1 MEILRITHS
10 DFTLTI
16 ECSHFWQE
24 WQKGVRNMGD
34 AQLTSTYS
42 WTDGVEKVERTNEE
56 ESRTVEIISGNPN
69 EKAFFF
75 EQTDYSIWVEFNN
88 NVTEACFDSPR
99 SDVNEHFSWKK
110 KQHILMGFLNYG
122 NDIGRA
128 DLPLRYTI
136 NGEQKRFVFSYD
148 VISAKLD
155 YHHDWK
161 PILEDIEKEYRML
174 SLDYL
179 KRTYHGIS
187 EGEGESYDII
197 WWNIFHNLQ
206 EKFIRA
212 TRNIIERPRHRLK
225 TISSYKRADQIR
237 HFNPLLEQQ
246 FAEHRTEE
254 TRLYLVDEQQHTHN
268 TVENRFLK
276 HALSIIQKRYSDLA
290 DRILKFKMPLSDNIR
305 EQIQH
310 SEEDLKHLLNNPFF
324 RTVGNFEG
332 LKQESLVLQRDTNY
346 STIYRTYFILR
357 KSFSLN
363 DGMFRMETKDIAT
376 LYEIWCF
383 IEVSHIVREQLGIS
397 EEDMDHRNR
406 MEMNG
411 LFTWELGKGG
421 QSRILYKKDGVEL
434 AELVYNPKHTEKED
448 DKIGINNLE
457 VCTVPQK
464 PDIVLQL
471 TKDDVEKGMKMTYL
485 FDAKYRIDKKDNNV
499 DLPPEDAIN
508 QMHRFRD
515 AIYYRD
521 YDSQQLKKEV
531 IGGYI
536 LFPGDGDPTE
546 VQMSKFYKSIQEVNI
561 GAFPLRPKNE
571 ANRKLLEQFIKD
583 LIDTKS
589 AVTISKV
596 IPQKGTTVFVPNR
609 VLIGLVSPSPR
620 RGYNQS
626 FEDGNA
632 DLYYT
637 GPNFPSTIALHDL
650 HFFIPYFKDRGIRDV
665 YEITKIRTIKGNEA
679 KQLDG
684 GEEEPDDIR
693 LAFHLRFHH
702 RLSDEIQRID
712 TSKMINYTF
721 IDTNIE
727 ELETLM
733 KDGGKSFFFIFDT
746 PTP

>member
-1 MEILRITHS
+1 MQILRITHT

-24 WQKGVRNMGD
+24 WQKGVHNIGD
-34 AQLTSTYS
+34 TQLTSTYS
-42 WTDGVEKVERTNEE
+42 WTDGVTKAERTDEE
-56 ESRTVEIISGNPN
+56 EKQIEEIVADNSK

-75 EQTDYSIWVEFNN
+75 EQTDYSVWVEFNN
-88 NVTEACFDSPR
+88 NVTDAKFDSNR
-99 SDVNEHFSWKK
+99 ADVNEHFSWKK
-110 KQHILMGFLNYG
+110 KQHVLMGFLNYG

-128 DLPLRYTI
+128 DLPLRYYT
-136 NGEQKRFVFSYD
+136 NGEWKRFVFSYD

-161 PILEDIEKEYRML
+161 PILEDIENEYRML

-225 TISSYKRADQIR
+225 TISTYKRADQIR
-237 HFNPLLEQQ
+237 HFNPMLEQQ
-246 FAEHRTEE
+246 FVEHRTEE
-254 TRLYLVDEQQHTHN
+254 SRLYLVDEQQHTHN

-276 HALSIIQKRYSDLA
+276 YALSVIQKRYSELA
-290 DRILKFKMPLSDNIR
+290 HRVLGFKIPLSEENRERIR
-305 EQIQH
+305 QSDKE
-310 SEEDLKHLLNNPFF
+310 LKHLLANPFF

-346 STIYRTYFILR
+346 STIYRTFFILR

-383 IEVSHIVREQLGIS
+383 IEVSHIVREQLDI
-397 EEDMDHRNR
+397 ETKDMEHRNR

-411 LFTWELGKGG
+411 LFSWELGKGER
-421 QSRILYKKDGVEL
+421 SCILFKKDGVTL
-434 AELVYNPKHTEKED
+434 AELVYNPKQTDRENESASMENWDVK
-448 DKIGINNLE
+448 
-457 VCTVPQK
+457 TVPQK

-471 TKDDVEKGMKMTYL
+471 TKDDVEKGMKLTYL
-485 FDAKYRIDKKDNNV
+485 FDAKYRISDKKNGV
-499 DLPPEDAIN
+499 DMPPDDAIN
-508 QMHRFRD
+508 QMHRYRD

-521 YDSQQLKKEV
+521 YNSQQLKKEV

-536 LFPGDGDPTE
+536 LFPGNGEPAD
-546 VQMSKFYKSIQEVNI
+546 VAVSKFYKSISEVNI

-571 ANRKLLEQFIKD
+571 ANRKLLEDFIKN
-583 LIDTKS
+583 LINTKS
-589 AVTISKV
+589 SETISKV

-620 RGYNQS
+620 KDYNKN
-626 FEDGNA
+626 FENGEA
-632 DLYYT
+632 DIYYT
-637 GPNFPSTIALHDL
+637 GAKFPSTIALHDL
-650 HFFIPYFKDRGIRDV
+650 HFFIPYFKESGIRDV
-665 YEITKIRTIKGNEA
+665 YEITKIRTIKGSEA
-679 KQLDG
+679 KQFNPD
-684 GEEEPDDIR
+684 EEHSDDIR

-702 RLSDEIQRID
+702 KLSEQFTKID
-712 TSKMINYTF
+712 TSEMVNYTF
-721 IDTNIE
+721 IDTTFDKIE
-727 ELETLM
+727 NL
-733 KDGGKSFFFIFDT
+733 FINE
-746 PTP
+746 

>member
-1 MEILRITHS
+1 MELIRITHKDK

-24 WQKGVRNMGD
+24 WQKGVRNIGD
-34 AQLTSTYS
+34 TRLTSTYS
-42 WTDGVEKVERTNEE
+42 WTEGIEKVERTNEE
-56 ESRTVEIISGNPN
+56 ESRTVEIIADNPN

-88 NVTEACFDSPR
+88 DVTEACFDSPR

-128 DLPLRYTI
+128 DLPLLYTI
-136 NGEQKRFVFSYD
+136 NGVPKRFVFSYD

-161 PILEDIEKEYRML
+161 PILEDIEREYRML

-187 EGEGESYDII
+187 EGEGESYDIV
-197 WWNIFHNLQ
+197 WWNVFHNLQ
-206 EKFIRA
+206 EKFTRA

-225 TISSYKRADQIR
+225 TISTYKRADQIR
-237 HFNPLLEQQ
+237 HLNPLLEQQ

-254 TRLYLVDEQQHTHN
+254 TRLYLVEEQQHTHN

-276 HALSIIQKRYSDLA
+276 HALSIIQKRYSELA
-290 DRILKFKMPLSDNIR
+290 DRVLNFKIPLSDSVCGQIR
-305 EQIQH
+305 H
-310 SEEDLKHLLNNPFF
+310 SEEELKHLLNNPFF
-324 RTVGNFEG
+324 RTVGSFEG

-383 IEVSHIVREQLGIS
+383 IEVSHIVREQLGID
-397 EEDMDHRNR
+397 ETEVNHRNR

-411 LFTWELGKGG
+411 LFTWELGRGE
-421 QSRILYKKDGVEL
+421 QSRILFTKDGVEL
-434 AELVYNPKHTEKED
+434 AELVYNPKQTDKE
-448 DKIGINNLE
+448 NNSISIRNL
-457 VCTVPQK
+457 VVPTVPQK

-485 FDAKYRIDKKDNNV
+485 FDAKYRISGKERGV
-499 DLPPEDAIN
+499 DTPPDDAIN
-508 QMHRFRD
+508 QMHRYRD

-521 YDSQQLKKEV
+521 YDSKQLKKEV

-536 LFPGDGDPTE
+536 LFPGDGDSTE

-571 ANRKLLEQFIKD
+571 ENRKLLEDFIKK
-583 LIDTKS
+583 LIETKS
-589 AVTISKV
+589 SVTISKV
-596 IPQKGTTVFVPNR
+596 IPQKGTSVFVPNR
-609 VLIGLVSPSPR
+609 VLIGLVSPSSR
-620 RGYNQS
+620 KDYNKN
-626 FEDGNA
+626 FENSEA
-632 DLYYT
+632 DIYYT
-637 GPNFPSTIALHDL
+637 GAKFPSTIALHDL
-650 HFFIPYFKDRGIRDV
+650 HFFVPYFKERGVRDV
-665 YEITKIRTIKGNEA
+665 YEITKIRTIKGSEA
-679 KQLDG
+679 KQFNPD
-684 GEEEPDDIR
+684 EEHPDDIR

-702 RLSDEIQRID
+702 RLSEQFLKIN
-712 TSKMINYTF
+712 TTEMINYTF
-721 IDTNIE
+721 IDTDFE
-727 ELETLM
+727 QLEKLWIPNFSS
-733 KDGGKSFFFIFDT
+733 KL
-746 PTP
+746 

>member
-1 MEILRITHS
+1 MELLRITHK

-16 ECSHFWQE
+16 ESSHFWQE
-24 WQKGVRNMGD
+24 WQKGVRNVGA

-42 WTDGVEKVERTNEE
+42 WTEGVEKVERTNEE
-56 ESRTVEIISGNPN
+56 ESLTAEIIADNPN

-161 PILEDIEKEYRML
+161 LILEDIEKEYRML

-206 EKFIRA
+206 EKFVRA
-212 TRNIIERPRHRLK
+212 TRNIIDRPRHRLK
-225 TISSYKRADQIR
+225 TISSYKRADKIR

-254 TRLYLVDEQQHTHN
+254 ARLYLVDEQQHTHN

-276 HALSIIQKRYSDLA
+276 HALTIIQKRYSELA
-290 DRILKFKMPLSDNIR
+290 NRVLTFKIPLSDSIK
-305 EQIQH
+305 EQIEA
-310 SEEDLKHLLNNPFF
+310 SDKELKHLLGNPFF
-324 RTVGNFEG
+324 RTVGSFEG

-383 IEVSHIVREQLGIS
+383 IEMSHIVREQLGID
-397 EEDMDHRNR
+397 ETDVDHRNR

-411 LFTWELGKGG
+411 LFTWELGRGEK
-421 QSRILYKKDGVEL
+421 SRILFKKEGVEL
-434 AELVYNPKHTEKED
+434 AELVYNPKQTDKEND
-448 DKIGINNLE
+448 SISLSNL
-457 VCTVPQK
+457 VVPTVPQK

-485 FDAKYRIDKKDNNV
+485 FDAKYRISGKENGV
-499 DLPPEDAIN
+499 DTPPDDAIN
-508 QMHRFRD
+508 QMHRYRD

-521 YDSQQLKKEV
+521 YDSKQLKKEV

-536 LFPGDGDPTE
+536 LFPGDGDSAE

-561 GAFPLRPKNE
+561 GAFPLRPNDEKN
-571 ANRKLLEQFIKD
+571 RRLLENFIKK

-589 AVTISKV
+589 AETISKV

-620 RGYNQS
+620 KGYNQS

-637 GPNFPSTIALHDL
+637 GPKFPSTIPLHDL
-650 HFFIPYFKDRGIRDV
+650 HFFVPYFKDKGIRDV
-665 YEITKIRTIKGNEA
+665 YEITKIRTIKGSEA
-679 KQLDG
+679 KQFSPD
-684 GEEEPDDIR
+684 EEHPDDIR
-693 LAFHLRFHH
+693 LAFHLKYHH
-702 RLSDEIQRID
+702 KLSDQFVKID
-712 TSKMINYTF
+712 TSAMVNYAF
-721 IDTNIE
+721 IDTDFE
-727 ELETLM
+727 ELEKMLLQ
-733 KDGGKSFFFIFDT
+733 K
-746 PTP
+746 

>member
-1 MEILRITHS
+1 MELLIITHA

-24 WQKGVRNMGD
+24 WQKGVGNMGSD
-34 AQLTSTYS
+34 DQLTSTYF
-42 WTDGVEKVERTNEE
+42 WTEGVEKVERTNGEE
-56 ESRTVEIISGNPN
+56 GRPTEIISGKPD

-75 EQTDYSIWVEFNN
+75 EQTDYSIWVEFKEG
-88 NVTEACFDSPR
+88 VTDARFVSQR

-110 KQHILMGFLNYG
+110 TQRVLMGFLNYG

-136 NGEQKRFVFSYD
+136 KGEQKNFVFSYD

-155 YHHDWK
+155 YHSDWK
-161 PILEDIEKEYRML
+161 LILQDIEKEYRML

-197 WWNIFHNLQ
+197 WWNIFRNLQ
-206 EKFIRA
+206 EKFVRA
-212 TRNIIERPRHRLK
+212 TRNIIDRPRHRLK

-237 HFNPLLEQQ
+237 HFSPFLEQQ

-254 TRLYLVDEQQHTHN
+254 SKLYLVDEQQHTHN

-276 HALSIIQKRYSDLA
+276 HALTVIQKRYSELA
-290 DRILKFKMPLSDNIR
+290 NRVLTFKIPLSDNIK
-305 EQIQH
+305 EQIKA
-310 SEEDLKHLLNNPFF
+310 SDKELKHLLNNPFF

-383 IEVSHIVREQLGIS
+383 IEVSHIVQKQLGI
-397 EEDMDHRNR
+397 ENADVEQHNR

-411 LFTWELGKGG
+411 LFTWELGRGKK
-421 QSRILYKKDGVEL
+421 SRILFKKNGVEL
-434 AELVYNPKHTEKED
+434 AELVYNPKQTDKENESVSMENWD
-448 DKIGINNLE
+448 VK
-457 VCTVPQK
+457 TVPQK

-485 FDAKYRIDKKDNNV
+485 FDAKYRICDKKNGV
-499 DLPPEDAIN
+499 DTPPDDAIN
-508 QMHRFRD
+508 QMHRYRD

-536 LFPGDGDPTE
+536 LFPGDGDSAG

-561 GAFPLRPKNE
+561 GAFPLRPKNGE
-571 ANRKLLEQFIKD
+571 NRKLLEQFIKE

-589 AVTISKV
+589 SETISKV

-620 RGYNQS
+620 KNYYKN
-626 FEDGNA
+626 FENSEA

-637 GPNFPSTIALHDL
+637 GPNFPSTIALHNL
-650 HFFIPYFKDRGIRDV
+650 HFFVPYLKEKGIRDV
-665 YEITKIRTIKGNEA
+665 YEITKIRTIKGSEA
-679 KQLDG
+679 KQFTPD
-684 GEEEPDDIR
+684 EKNPDDIR
-693 LAFHLRFHH
+693 LAFHLRFH
-702 RLSDEIQRID
+702 RKLSDQFVKID
-712 TSKMINYTF
+712 TSAMVNYTF
-721 IDTNIE
+721 IDTDFE
-727 ELETLM
+727 SLESLIIH
-733 KDGGKSFFFIFDT
+733 G
-746 PTP
+746 

>member
-1 MEILRITHS
+1 MELLRITHKDK

-24 WQKGVRNMGD
+24 WQKGVRNIGV
-34 AQLTSTYS
+34 AQLISTYS
-42 WTDGVEKVERTNEE
+42 WTEGVEKVERTNDE
-56 ESRTVEIISGNPN
+56 ESQTTGIIADNPN

-75 EQTDYSIWVEFNN
+75 EQTDYSVWVEFND
-88 NVTEACFDSPR
+88 NVTEAYFDSPR

-110 KQHILMGFLNYG
+110 KQHVLMGFLNYG

-136 NGEQKRFVFSYD
+136 NGVHKHFVFSYD

-212 TRNIIERPRHRLK
+212 TRNIIDRPRHRLK
-225 TISSYKRADQIR
+225 TISTYKRADQIR
-237 HFNPLLEQQ
+237 HFSPLLEQQ

-254 TRLYLVDEQQHTHN
+254 SRLYLVNEQQHTHN

-290 DRILKFKMPLSDNIR
+290 DRVLKFKIPLSDNVR
-305 EQIQH
+305 KQIQH
-310 SEEDLKHLLNNPFF
+310 SEEELKHLLNNPFF

-346 STIYRTYFILR
+346 SNIYRTYFILR

-383 IEVSHIVREQLGIS
+383 IEVSHIIREQLGVD
-397 EEDMDHRNR
+397 EDDMDHRNR

-411 LFTWELGKGG
+411 LFTWELGRGEK
-421 QSRILYKKDGVEL
+421 SRILFTKDGVEL
-434 AELVYNPKHTEKED
+434 AELVYNPKQTDREND
-448 DKIGINNLE
+448 SISIRNL
-457 VCTVPQK
+457 VVPTVPQK

-471 TKDDVEKGMKMTYL
+471 TKNDVEKGMKMTYL
-485 FDAKYRIDKKDNNV
+485 FDAKYRISGKENGV
-499 DLPPEDAIN
+499 DTPPNDAIN
-508 QMHRFRD
+508 QMHRYRD

-521 YDSQQLKKEV
+521 YDSKQLKKEV

-536 LFPGDGDPTE
+536 LFPGDGDSTE

-561 GAFPLRPKNE
+561 GAFPLRPKNDN
-571 ANRKLLEQFIKD
+571 NRKLLEDFIKR
-583 LIDTKS
+583 LIETKS
-589 AVTISKV
+589 SETISKV

-609 VLIGLVSPSPR
+609 VLIGLVTKSPR
-620 RGYNQS
+620 RDYNKS

-637 GPNFPSTIALHDL
+637 GPNFPSTILLHDL
-650 HFFIPYFKDRGIRDV
+650 HFFVPYFKDRGIRDV
-665 YEITKIRTIKGNEA
+665 YEITKIRTIKGSEA
-679 KQLDG
+679 KQFNPN
-684 GEEEPDDIR
+684 EQHPDDIR

-702 RLSDEIQRID
+702 KISDDFMKINTAE
-712 TSKMINYTF
+712 MVNYTF
-721 IDTNIE
+721 IDTDFERLTALFTNE
-727 ELETLM
+727 
-733 KDGGKSFFFIFDT
+733 
-746 PTP
+746 

>member
-1 MEILRITHS
+1 MELLRIIHS
-10 DFTLTI
+10 DFALTI

-24 WQKGVRNMGD
+24 WQKGVRNIGD
-34 AQLTSTYS
+34 ARLTSNYS
-42 WTDGVEKVERTNEE
+42 WSSGVQSVERTNDTEE
-56 ESRTVEIISGNPN
+56 NSIPIIADNPD

-88 NVTEACFDSPR
+88 NVTEACFASPR

-128 DLPLRYTI
+128 DLPLCYTI

-179 KRTYHGIS
+179 KRTYHGIK
-187 EGEGESYDII
+187 EGDGESYDLI
-197 WWNIFHNLQ
+197 WWNIFHGLQ
-206 EKFIRA
+206 EKFVKA
-212 TRNIIERPRHRLK
+212 ARNIIERPRHRLK
-225 TISSYKRADQIR
+225 TVASYKRADQIR
-237 HFNPLLEQQ
+237 RFTTLQEQQ
-246 FAEHRTEE
+246 FAEHRLEE
-254 TRLYLVDEQQHTHN
+254 SKLYLVEEQQHTHN
-268 TVENRFLK
+268 TVENRFFK
-276 HALSIIQKRYSDLA
+276 HALTVIQKRYSDLA
-290 DRILKFKMPLSDNIR
+290 GRVLKFKIPLSDNVR

-310 SEEDLKHLLNNPFF
+310 SEKELKHLLNNPFF

-397 EEDMDHRNR
+397 EEDMDHSNR

-411 LFTWELGKGG
+411 LFSWELGKGE
-421 QSRILYKKDGVEL
+421 QSRILYRKDGVKL
-434 AELVYNPKHTEKED
+434 AELVYNPKQTEKEN

-471 TKDDVEKGMKMTYL
+471 TKDDVEKGMRMTYL
-485 FDAKYRIDKKDNNV
+485 FDAKYRIDKKDSLGV

-536 LFPGDGDPTE
+536 LFPGDGESAD
-546 VQMSKFYKSIQEVNI
+546 VQLSRFYKSIEEVNI
-561 GAFPLRPKNE
+561 GAFPLKPKNE
-571 ANRKLLEQFIKD
+571 ENRKLLEQFVKK
-583 LIDTKS
+583 LIDTS
-589 AVTISKV
+589 SSEIISKV

-609 VLIGLVSPSPR
+609 VLIGLVTSSSR
-620 RGYNQS
+620 RGYYKS

-637 GPNFPSTIALHDL
+637 GPNFPSTILLHNL
-650 HFFIPYFKDRGIRDV
+650 HFFIPYFKEKGIRDV
-665 YEITKIRTIKGNEA
+665 YEITSIRTIKGSEA
-679 KQLDG
+679 KQF
-684 GEEEPDDIR
+684 EPDAVNLDDIR

-702 RLSDEIQRID
+702 RLFEEVKKID
-712 TSKMINYTF
+712 TSGIINRTF
-721 IDTNIE
+721 IDTCFDN
-727 ELETLM
+727 LESLVL
-733 KDGGKSFFFIFDT
+733 
-746 PTP
+746 

>member
-1 MEILRITHS
+1 MELLRVTHT

-24 WQKGVRNMGD
+24 WQKGVRNIGD
-34 AQLTSTYS
+34 ARMTSSYS
-42 WTDGVEKVERTNEE
+42 WTEGVTKVERTNEE
-56 ESRTVEIISGNPN
+56 DSRTDEIVSGNSN

-75 EQTDYSIWVEFNN
+75 EQTDYGIWVEFKNS
-88 NVTEACFDSPR
+88 VTEACFDSTR

-110 KQHILMGFLNYG
+110 NQHVLVGFLNYG

-128 DLPLRYTI
+128 DLPLRYTA

-148 VISAKLD
+148 VISTKLD

-161 PILEDIEKEYRML
+161 PILEDIENEYRML

-187 EGEGESYDII
+187 EGDGDSYDII

-206 EKFIRA
+206 ENFIRA

-237 HFNPLLEQQ
+237 RFNPLWEQQ

-254 TRLYLVDEQQHTHN
+254 SRLYLVEEQQHTHN

-276 HALSIIQKRYSDLA
+276 HALTTIQKRYSELA
-290 DRILKFKMPLSDNIR
+290 GRVLNFKIPLSDSVR
-305 EQIQH
+305 GQIQS
-310 SEEDLKHLLNNPFF
+310 SEKDLKHMLNNPFF

-332 LKQESLVLQRDTNY
+332 LKQESLILQRDTNY
-346 STIYRTYFILR
+346 STIYRTYYILR
-357 KSFSLN
+357 KSFNLN
-363 DGMFRMETKDIAT
+363 DGIFRMETKDIAT

-383 IEVSHIVREQLGIS
+383 IEVSHIVREQLEIS
-397 EEDMDHRNR
+397 KEDVDHRNR
-406 MEMNG
+406 VELNG
-411 LFTWELGKGG
+411 LFSLELGKGEK
-421 QSRILYKKDGVEL
+421 SRILFKKNGVEL

-448 DKIGINNLE
+448 DRVGINNLE

-485 FDAKYRIDKKDNNV
+485 FDAKYRIDKKDSNNV

-536 LFPGDGDPTE
+536 LFPGDGNPAE
-546 VQMSKFYKSIQEVNI
+546 VQVSKFYKSIQEVNI
-561 GAFPLRPKNE
+561 GAFPLRPKNSE
-571 ANRKLLEQFIKD
+571 NRKLLEDFIKK
-583 LIDTKS
+583 LIETKS
-589 AVTISKV
+589 AETISKV

-620 RGYNQS
+620 KNYYNN
-626 FEDGNA
+626 FENSEA
-632 DLYYT
+632 NLYYT
-637 GPNFPSTIALHDL
+637 GSNFPSTIAIHGL
-650 HFFIPYFKDRGIRDV
+650 HFFIPYFKGQGIRDV
-665 YEITKIRTIKGNEA
+665 YEITGIRTIKGSEA
-679 KQLDG
+679 KEFSPD
-684 GEEEPDDIR
+684 EEHPDDIR
-693 LAFHLRFHH
+693 LAFHIKFHH
-702 RLSDEIQRID
+702 KIYDDFQKIKT
-712 TSKMINYTF
+712 TSMINHTF
-721 IDTNIE
+721 IDTYFDK
-727 ELETLM
+727 LESLVIN
-733 KDGGKSFFFIFDT
+733 DL
-746 PTP
+746 

>member
-1 MEILRITHS
+1 MELLIITHA

-24 WQKGVRNMGD
+24 WQKGVGNMGGD
-34 AQLTSTYS
+34 DQLTSTYF
-42 WTDGVEKVERTNEE
+42 WTEGVEKVERTNGEE
-56 ESRTVEIISGNPN
+56 GRPTEIISGKPD

-75 EQTDYSIWVEFNN
+75 EQTDYSIWVEFKEG
-88 NVTEACFDSPR
+88 VTDARFVSQR

-110 KQHILMGFLNYG
+110 TQRVLMGFLNYG

-136 NGEQKRFVFSYD
+136 KGEQKNFVFSYD

-155 YHHDWK
+155 YHSDWK
-161 PILEDIEKEYRML
+161 LILQDIEKEYRML

-197 WWNIFHNLQ
+197 WWNIFRNLQ
-206 EKFIRA
+206 EKFVRA
-212 TRNIIERPRHRLK
+212 TRNIIDRPRHRLK

-237 HFNPLLEQQ
+237 HFSSFLEQQ

-254 TRLYLVDEQQHTHN
+254 SKLYLVEEQQHTHN
-268 TVENRFLK
+268 TVENRFFK
-276 HALSIIQKRYSDLA
+276 HALIVIQKRYSDLA
-290 DRILKFKMPLSDNIR
+290 GRVLKFKIPLSDNVR

-310 SEEDLKHLLNNPFF
+310 SEKELKHLLNNPFF

-397 EEDMDHRNR
+397 EEDMDHSNR

-411 LFTWELGKGG
+411 LFSWELGKGE
-421 QSRILYKKDGVEL
+421 QSRILYRKDGVEL
-434 AELVYNPKHTEKED
+434 AELVYNPKQTEKEN

-471 TKDDVEKGMKMTYL
+471 TKDDVEKGMRMTYL
-485 FDAKYRIDKKDNNV
+485 FDAKYRIDKKDSLGV

-536 LFPGDGDPTE
+536 LFPGDGESAD
-546 VQMSKFYKSIQEVNI
+546 VQLSKFYKSIEEVNI
-561 GAFPLRPKNE
+561 GAFPLKPKNE
-571 ANRKLLEQFIKD
+571 ENRKLLEQFVKK
-583 LIDTKS
+583 LIDTS
-589 AVTISKV
+589 SSEIISKV

-609 VLIGLVSPSPR
+609 VLIGLVTSSSR
-620 RGYNQS
+620 RGYYKS

-637 GPNFPSTIALHDL
+637 GPNFPSTILLHNL
-650 HFFIPYFKDRGIRDV
+650 HFFIPYFKEKGIRDV
-665 YEITKIRTIKGNEA
+665 YEITSIRTIKGSEA
-679 KQLDG
+679 KQFEPDAVN
-684 GEEEPDDIR
+684 PDDIR

-702 RLSDEIQRID
+702 RLFEEVKKID
-712 TSKMINYTF
+712 TSGIINRTF
-721 IDTNIE
+721 IDTCFDN
-727 ELETLM
+727 LESLVL
-733 KDGGKSFFFIFDT
+733 
-746 PTP
+746 

>member
-1 MEILRITHS
+1 MELLRITHA

-24 WQKGVRNMGD
+24 WQKGVRNIGD
-34 AQLTSTYS
+34 TQLTSTYS
-42 WTDGVEKVERTNEE
+42 WTEGVEKAERTNEE
-56 ESRTVEIISGNPN
+56 ESQTKEIIADNPN

-75 EQTDYSIWVEFNN
+75 EQTDYSVWVEFND
-88 NVTEACFDSPR
+88 NVTEAYFDSPR

-128 DLPLRYTI
+128 DLPLRYVV

-187 EGEGESYDII
+187 EGEGKSYDII

-206 EKFIRA
+206 EKFTRA

-225 TISSYKRADQIR
+225 TISTYKRADQIR
-237 HFNPLLEQQ
+237 HFSPLLEQQ

-254 TRLYLVDEQQHTHN
+254 SRLYLVEEQQHTHN

-276 HALSIIQKRYSDLA
+276 HALTIIQKRYSELA
-290 DRILKFKMPLSDNIR
+290 NRVLNFKIPLSGSVR
-305 EQIQH
+305 GQIQH
-310 SEEDLKHLLNNPFF
+310 SEEELKHLLNNPFF

-383 IEVSHIVREQLGIS
+383 IEVSHIVREQLGID
-397 EEDMDHRNR
+397 EKDVDHRNR

-421 QSRILYKKDGVEL
+421 KSRILFKKNGVEL
-434 AELVYNPKHTEKED
+434 VELVYNLKQTDKEND
-448 DKIGINNLE
+448 SISMSNL
-457 VCTVPQK
+457 VVPTVPQK

-485 FDAKYRIDKKDNNV
+485 FDAKYRISGKENGV
-499 DLPPEDAIN
+499 DTPPEDAIN
-508 QMHRFRD
+508 QMHRYRD
-515 AIYYRD
+515 AIYYKD
-521 YDSQQLKKEV
+521 YDSKQLKKEV

-536 LFPGDGDPTE
+536 LFPGDGDSTE
-546 VQMSKFYKSIQEVNI
+546 VQLSKFYKSIQEVNI
-561 GAFPLRPKNE
+561 GAFPLRPKNDD
-571 ANRKLLEQFIKD
+571 NRKLLEDFIKR
-583 LIDTKS
+583 LIETKS
-589 AVTISKV
+589 SETISKV

-609 VLIGLVSPSPR
+609 VLIGLITPSPR
-620 RGYNQS
+620 KGYYQS
-626 FEDGNA
+626 FEDGNSE
-632 DLYYT
+632 LYYT
-637 GPNFPSTIALHDL
+637 GPKFPSTIPLHDL
-650 HFFIPYFKDRGIRDV
+650 HFFVPYFKDKGIRDV
-665 YEITKIRTIKGNEA
+665 YEIIKIRTIKGSEA
-679 KQLDG
+679 KQFNPDDDH
-684 GEEEPDDIR
+684 PDDIR

-702 RLSDEIQRID
+702 KISDQFMKID
-712 TSKMINYTF
+712 TSEMVNYTF
-721 IDTNIE
+721 IDTDFE
-727 ELETLM
+727 RLETL
-733 KDGGKSFFFIFDT
+733 IINE
-746 PTP
+746 

>member
-1 MEILRITHS
+1 MEILRVNHT
-10 DFTLTI
+10 DFTITI

-56 ESRTVEIISGNPN
+56 ESRIAKITAGNPN

-99 SDVNEHFSWKK
+99 SDVNEHFSWKN

-197 WWNIFHNLQ
+197 WWNIFNNLQ
-206 EKFIRA
+206 KKFIQA
-212 TRNIIERPRHRLK
+212 TRNIIDRPRHRLK

-237 HFNPLLEQQ
+237 HFSPFLEQQ
-246 FAEHRTEE
+246 FAEHRKEDV
-254 TRLYLVDEQQHTHN
+254 RLYLVDEQQHTHN

-276 HALSIIQKRYSDLA
+276 HALTIIQKRYSELA
-290 DRILKFKMPLSDNIR
+290 NRVLTFKIPLSDNIK
-305 EQIQH
+305 EQIEA
-310 SEEDLKHLLNNPFF
+310 SDKELKHLLGNPFF
-324 RTVGNFEG
+324 RTVGSFEG

-383 IEVSHIVREQLGIS
+383 IEVSHIVREQLGID
-397 EEDMDHRNR
+397 ETDVDHCNR

-411 LFTWELGKGG
+411 LFTRELGRGEK
-421 QSRILYKKDGVEL
+421 SRILFKKNGVEL
-434 AELVYNPKHTEKED
+434 AELVYNPKQTDKETD
-448 DKIGINNLE
+448 SISMNNLI
-457 VCTVPQK
+457 VPTVPQK

-485 FDAKYRIDKKDNNV
+485 FDAKYRISGKENGV
-499 DLPPEDAIN
+499 DTPPDDAIN
-508 QMHRFRD
+508 QMHRYRD

-521 YDSQQLKKEV
+521 YDSKQLKKEV

-536 LFPGDGDPTE
+536 LFPGDGDSVE

-561 GAFPLRPKNE
+561 GAFPLRPKDKE
-571 ANRKLLEQFIKD
+571 NRFLLEDFIKK

-589 AVTISKV
+589 AETISKV

-620 RGYNQS
+620 KNYYKN
-626 FEDGNA
+626 FENSEA

-637 GPNFPSTIALHDL
+637 GSNFPSTIALHDL
-650 HFFIPYFKDRGIRDV
+650 HFFIPYFKEQGIRDV
-665 YEITKIRTIKGNEA
+665 YEITSIRTIKGSEA
-679 KQLDG
+679 KEFIPD
-684 GEEEPDDIR
+684 EKTPDDIR
-693 LAFHLRFHH
+693 LAFHLKFHH
-702 RLSDEIQRID
+702 KISDGFQKIKT
-712 TSKMINYTF
+712 TSLINRTF
-721 IDTNIE
+721 IDTDFE
-727 ELETLM
+727 RLETLIIN
-733 KDGGKSFFFIFDT
+733 G
-746 PTP
+746 

>member
-1 MEILRITHS
+1 MELLRIIHS
-10 DFTLTI
+10 DFALTI

-24 WQKGVRNMGD
+24 WQKGVRNIGD
-34 AQLTSTYS
+34 ARLTSTYLWS
-42 WTDGVEKVERTNEE
+42 DGVQSVERTNDTEE
-56 ESRTVEIISGNPN
+56 NSIPIIADNPD

-179 KRTYHGIS
+179 KRTYHGIK
-187 EGEGESYDII
+187 EGDGESYDLI
-197 WWNIFHNLQ
+197 WWNIFHGLQ
-206 EKFIRA
+206 EKFVKA
-212 TRNIIERPRHRLK
+212 SRNIIERPRHRLK
-225 TISSYKRADQIR
+225 TVTSYKRADQIR
-237 HFNPLLEQQ
+237 RFTTLQEQQ
-246 FAEHRTEE
+246 IAEHRLDESK
-254 TRLYLVDEQQHTHN
+254 LYFVEEQQHTHN
-268 TVENRFLK
+268 TVENRFFK
-276 HALSIIQKRYSDLA
+276 HALTVIQKRYSDLA
-290 DRILKFKMPLSDNIR
+290 GRVLRFKIPLSDNVR

-310 SEEDLKHLLNNPFF
+310 SEKELKHLLNNPFF

-397 EEDMDHRNR
+397 EEDMDHSNR
-406 MEMNG
+406 MEMSS
-411 LFTWELGKGG
+411 LFTWELGKGE

-434 AELVYNPKHTEKED
+434 AELVYNPKHTEKEN
-448 DKIGINNLE
+448 DKIGIHNLE
-457 VCTVPQK
+457 VRTVPQK

-471 TKDDVEKGMKMTYL
+471 TKDDVEKDMKMTYL
-485 FDAKYRIDKKDNNV
+485 FDAKYRIDKKDGSGV

-521 YDSQQLKKEV
+521 YTSDQLKKEV

-536 LFPGDGDPTE
+536 LFPGDGVPNQ
-546 VQMSKFYKSIQEVNI
+546 VLLSRFYKSIEEVNI
-561 GAFPLRPKNE
+561 GAFPLKPKNE
-571 ANRKLLEQFIKD
+571 ENRKLLEQFVKK
-583 LIDTKS
+583 LIDTS
-589 AVTISKV
+589 SSEIISKV

-609 VLIGLVSPSPR
+609 VLIGLVTQSSR
-620 RGYNQS
+620 RGYYKS
-626 FEDGNA
+626 FEDGTA

-637 GPNFPSTIALHDL
+637 GPNFPSTILLHNL
-650 HFFIPYFKDRGIRDV
+650 HFFIPYFKEKGIRDV
-665 YEITKIRTIKGNEA
+665 YEITCIRTIKGSEA
-679 KQLDG
+679 KQFEPDAVN
-684 GEEEPDDIR
+684 PDDIR

-702 RLSDEIQRID
+702 RLFEEVKKID
-712 TSKMINYTF
+712 TSGIINRTF
-721 IDTNIE
+721 IDTCFDN
-727 ELETLM
+727 LESLVL
-733 KDGGKSFFFIFDT
+733 
-746 PTP
+746 